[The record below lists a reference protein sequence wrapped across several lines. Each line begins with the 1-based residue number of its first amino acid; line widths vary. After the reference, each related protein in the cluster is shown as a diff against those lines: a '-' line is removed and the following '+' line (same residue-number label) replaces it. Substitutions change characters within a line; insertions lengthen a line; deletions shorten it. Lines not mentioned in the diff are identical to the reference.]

1 MEPSRELEDE
11 AWASRMSVGLIGRKK
26 LRKLFK
32 LRMDYMNNGPEIGK
46 KAIQCGN
53 L

>member
-1 MEPSRELEDE
+1 
-11 AWASRMSVGLIGRKK
+11 MSVGLIGRKK

-46 KAIQCGN
+46 KKLSNVAIYRPAFQVESS
-53 L
+53 

>member
-1 MEPSRELEDE
+1 
-11 AWASRMSVGLIGRKK
+11 MSVSLIGRKK
-26 LRKLFK
+26 LRRLFK
-32 LRMDYMNNGPEIGK
+32 LRMDYMNSGPEIGK

>member
-1 MEPSRELEDE
+1 
-11 AWASRMSVGLIGRKK
+11 MSVSLIGRKK
-26 LRKLFK
+26 LKKLFK
-32 LRMDYMNNGPEIGK
+32 LRIDYINNGPEIGK